1 VIIDCHCHAG
11 IGDGLTGPWD
21 TEAHLPRY
29 LARAARAGI
38 DRTVVFATFA
48 SDYAVANRRIARIVR
63 ASRGRL
69 YGFAFVHAARDAG
82 RVSPLVEEAVERY
95 GFRGIKAHR
104 HDARISRE
112 ICEAARRFG
121 VPVLYDPMGE
131 VGPVELVAGEY
142 PDVPFIIPHLGSFAD
157 DWDAQVA
164 MIGLLLRHDN
174 VYVDTSAVRRFDL
187 LAEAAHR
194 RPRRVLFGSDGPWLH
209 PGVELAKVRL
219 LGLRHADERC
229 VLGGNVLRLIAR
241 DTSTRRAARA
251 GRSPSTALGRPAG
264 PGVAGLPGES
274 DRARPIGN
282 GAALPRTRAR

>member
-1 VIIDCHCHAG
+1 MGSQVIVDCHCHAG
-11 IGDGLTGPWD
+11 VGDGLTGPWD
-21 TEAHLPRY
+21 TEAHLSRY
-29 LARAARAGI
+29 LARATRARI
-38 DRTVVFATFA
+38 ERTVVFATFD
-48 SDYAVANRRIARIVR
+48 SDYAVANQRVARIVH

-69 YGFAFVHAARDAG
+69 FGFAFVHAARDAG
-82 RVSPLVEEAVERY
+82 RVSALVGEAVERY
-95 GFRGIKAHR
+95 GFRGIKVHR

-112 ICEAARRFG
+112 ICEAARRFR
-121 VPVLYDPMGE
+121 VPVLYDPVGE

-157 DWDAQVA
+157 EWGAQVA

-219 LGLRHADERC
+219 LGLRQADEQR
-229 VLGGNVLRLIAR
+229 VLGGNALRLVDPVAPR
-241 DTSTRRAARA
+241 G
-251 GRSPSTALGRPAG
+251 GRSRRRRRSRA
-264 PGVAGLPGES
+264 ES
-274 DRARPIGN
+274 
-282 GAALPRTRAR
+282 